1 MFDAARSRAVGAW
14 LGSGKDHAGSPPA
27 CDDGWVRILVI
38 EDDDRLAELVARRLR
53 SSGHLTELRY
63 DGRTGLDRA
72 RVGDLDLA
80 IVDVM
85 LPGMDGMALT
95 RSLREEGIDTPVLM
109 LTARDAVDDRVEGL
123 KSGAD
128 DYLVKP
134 FAFDEL
140 LARIDALA
148 RRSNGPRAGGVIVLD
163 GVRLDRRA
171 RRVHVGEEEIEL
183 TSKEFDLL
191 ECLLDHRGQVL
202 TRAQLKELVWD
213 FPFDAK
219 TKVVD
224 LYIHYLRRKLGPSGD
239 IIRTVRGVGYSVGR

>member
-1 MFDAARSRAVGAW
+1 MDRA
-14 LGSGKDHAGSPPA
+14 GSGRA
-27 CDDGWVRILVI
+27 CDDWVVRILLV
-38 EDDDRLAELVARRLR
+38 EDDRRLADLVARRLR
-53 SSGHLTELRY
+53 AEGHPTEIREDGPAGLERASSG
-63 DGRTGLDRA
+63 GI
-72 RVGDLDLA
+72 DLA

-85 LPGMDGMALT
+85 LPGMDGMSLT
-95 RSLREEGIDTPVLM
+95 RSLRERGVDTPVLM
-109 LTARDAVDDRVEGL
+109 LTARDAIDDRVDGL
-123 KSGAD
+123 RSGAD
-128 DYLVKP
+128 DYLLKP

-148 RRSNGPRAGGVIVLD
+148 RRAHRTDEGGVLTCE
-163 GVRLDRRA
+163 GVRLDPRA
-171 RRVHVGEEEIEL
+171 RRVHVSGEEVDL

-191 ECLLDHRGQVL
+191 SCLLEHRGQVL
-202 TRAQLKELVWD
+202 TRAQLKQLVWD

>member
-1 MFDAARSRAVGAW
+1 MFDVERSRAVGAR
-14 LGSGKDHAGSPPA
+14 LGSGKDRGRSPPG
-27 CDDGWVRILVI
+27 CDDGSVHILVI
-38 EDDDRLAELVARRLR
+38 EDDDRLAELIARRLR
-53 SSGHLTELRY
+53 SAGHRTEIRT
-63 DGRTGLDRA
+63 DGTSGLDRA
-72 RVGDLDLA
+72 RAGDLDLA

-85 LPGMDGMALT
+85 LPGLDGMTLT
-95 RSLREEGIDTPVLM
+95 RSLREEHVETPVLM
-109 LTARDAVDDRVEGL
+109 LTARDAVDDRVDGL
-123 KSGAD
+123 RSGAD

-148 RRSNGPRAGGVIVLD
+148 RRATRAPEDRVLVLD

-171 RRVHVGEEEIEL
+171 RRVYVDTDEVDL

-191 ECLLDHRGQVL
+191 ACLLEHRGQVL

-224 LYIHYLRRKLGPSGD
+224 LYVHYLRRKLGPSGD
-239 IIRTVRGVGYSVGR
+239 IIRTVRGVGYSVGG